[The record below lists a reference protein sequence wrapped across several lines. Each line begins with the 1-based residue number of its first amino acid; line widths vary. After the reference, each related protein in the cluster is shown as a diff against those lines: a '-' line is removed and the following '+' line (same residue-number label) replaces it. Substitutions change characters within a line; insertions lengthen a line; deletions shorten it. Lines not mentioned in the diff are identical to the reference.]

1 MAHNLKNR
9 SLLAGFFLLV
19 VTVIGTLGYYLLGYL
34 AHDHPLWALGDCLY
48 MTVITLTTVGFGE
61 ILDVANVPGA
71 RLFTIFILLSGLG
84 LAAYFVSTLTAFLVE
99 GELTNVFWRKKMAQQ
114 IRKLSGHIIVC
125 GVGRIGCS
133 IMEELHRNHT
143 PFVVIDPDEQ
153 RIRKLQAQF
162 GDFPAVVGDATHAGC
177 LEEAMLATAKGVI
190 STLSD
195 DKDNLCVVVTCR
207 QLNPS
212 LRIISSCKDAEFS
225 GKLELVGAE
234 VVMPNAIGGLRI
246 ASQMLRPQVV
256 GYLDLMLR
264 DKNCPVRIADVT
276 LSDRSGLIGEP
287 LSAIN
292 FDDFGPLLVMA
303 IIRKNNSYP
312 LYNPRRTEG
321 LQEGDTLV
329 VQTDIDSLER
339 FRRLH
344 A

>member
-1 MAHNLKNR
+1 MPHTLKNR
-9 SLLAGFFLLV
+9 SVLAGFFLLV
-19 VTVIGTLGYYLLGYL
+19 VTAIGTAGYYLLGYL
-34 AHDHPLWALGDCLY
+34 EHGAPFWTLGDCLY
-48 MTVITLTTVGFGE
+48 MTIITLTTVGFGE
-61 ILDVANVPGA
+61 ILDLANVAGA
-71 RLFTIFILLSGLG
+71 RFFTIVILLSGLG

-114 IRKLSGHIIVC
+114 IRRLSGHIIVC

-133 IMEELHRNHT
+133 IMEELQRTHT
-143 PFVVIDPDEQ
+143 DFVVIDPDEQ
-153 RIRKLQAQF
+153 RIRKLQARF
-162 GDFPAVVGDATHAGC
+162 GDFPAVVGDATHAGDQ
-177 LEEAMLATAKGVI
+177 EEAMVATAMGVI

-207 QLNPS
+207 QLNPK
-212 LRIISSCKDAEFS
+212 LRVISSCKDAEFA
-225 GKLELVGAE
+225 GKLELIGAE

-264 DKNCPVRIADVT
+264 DKKCPVRIADVT
-276 LSDRSGLIGEP
+276 LTERSNLLGQP

-292 FDDFGPLLVMA
+292 FDEFGPLLVMA
-303 IIRKNNSYP
+303 IIRKDNPSP
-312 LYNPRRTEG
+312 LYNPRRSVG
-321 LQEGDTLV
+321 LLEGDTLV

-339 FRRLH
+339 FRLLH

>member
-9 SLLAGFFLLV
+9 SVLAGFFLLV
-19 VTVIGTLGYYLLGYL
+19 VTAVGTSGYYLLGYL
-34 AHDHPLWALGDCLY
+34 THGRSLWTLSDCLY

-61 ILDVANVPGA
+61 ILDLANVPGA
-71 RLFTIFILLSGLG
+71 RPFTIFILLSGLG

-114 IRKLSGHIIVC
+114 IRKLSDHIILC

-133 IMEELHRNHT
+133 IMEELHRTHT
-143 PFVVIDPDEQ
+143 PFAVIDPDEQ
-153 RIRKLQAQF
+153 RIQKLQDQY
-162 GDFPAVVGDATHAGC
+162 GDFPAVVGDATHAKY
-177 LEEAMLATAKGVI
+177 LEEAMVACAKGVI

-207 QLNPS
+207 QINPR
-212 LRIISSCKDAEFS
+212 LRIISSCKDAEFA
-225 GKLELVGAE
+225 GKLELIGAE

-246 ASQMLRPQVV
+246 ASQMLRPRVV
-256 GYLDLMLR
+256 KYLDLMLR
-264 DKNCPVRIADVT
+264 DKNCPVRIEDVT
-276 LSDRSGLIGEP
+276 LSTRSNLIGQP
-287 LSAIN
+287 LSVIK
-292 FDDFGPLLVMA
+292 FEEFGPLLVMA
-303 IIRKNNSYP
+303 IIRKGNPSP
-312 LYNPRRTEG
+312 LYNPQRTVG

-344 A
+344 V

>member
-1 MAHNLKNR
+1 MQHTLKNK
-9 SLLAGFFLLV
+9 SVLAGFFLLV
-19 VTVIGTLGYYLLGYL
+19 VTGVGTWGYYLLGYL
-34 AHDHPLWALGDCLY
+34 AHGSSLWSLGDCFY
-48 MTVITLTTVGFGE
+48 MTIITLTTVGFGE
-61 ILDVANVPGA
+61 ILDLANVAGA
-71 RLFTIFILLSGLG
+71 RLFTVFILLSGLG

-99 GELTNVFWRKKMAQQ
+99 GELTNVFWRKKMTRQ

-133 IMEELHRNHT
+133 IMEELHRTHT
-143 PFVVIDPDEQ
+143 PFVVIDPNEQ
-153 RIRKLQAQF
+153 RIRKLQEQF
-162 GDFPAVVGDATHAGC
+162 GNFPAVVGDATHAGD
-177 LEEAMLATAKGVI
+177 LEEAMVVAAKGVI
-190 STLSD
+190 STLGD

-207 QLNPS
+207 QLNPK
-212 LRIISSCKDAEFS
+212 LRIISSCKDAEFA
-225 GKLELVGAE
+225 GKLELIGAE

-264 DKNCPVRIADVT
+264 DKNCPIRITDVT
-276 LSDRSGLIGEP
+276 LTDQSDLIGQP
-287 LSAIN
+287 LKAIN

-303 IIRKNNSYP
+303 IIRKDNPCP
-312 LYNPRRTEG
+312 LYNPRRSVVLRED
-321 LQEGDTLV
+321 DTLV

>member
-1 MAHNLKNR
+1 MQHTLKNK
-9 SLLAGFFLLV
+9 SVLAGFFLLV
-19 VTVIGTLGYYLLGYL
+19 VTGVGTWGYYLLGYL
-34 AHDHPLWALGDCLY
+34 AHGSSLWSLGDCFY
-48 MTVITLTTVGFGE
+48 MTIITLTTVGFGE
-61 ILDVANVPGA
+61 ILDLANVAGA
-71 RLFTIFILLSGLG
+71 RLFTVFILLSGLG

-99 GELTNVFWRKKMAQQ
+99 GELTNVFWRKKMTRQ

-133 IMEELHRNHT
+133 IMEELHRTHT
-143 PFVVIDPDEQ
+143 PFVVIDPNEQ
-153 RIRKLQAQF
+153 RIRKLQEQF
-162 GDFPAVVGDATHAGC
+162 GNFPAVVGDATHAGD
-177 LEEAMLATAKGVI
+177 LEEAMVVAAKGVI
-190 STLSD
+190 STLGD

-207 QLNPS
+207 QLNPK
-212 LRIISSCKDAEFS
+212 LRIISSCKDAEFA
-225 GKLELVGAE
+225 GKLELIGAE

-264 DKNCPVRIADVT
+264 DKNCPIRITDVT
-276 LSDRSGLIGEP
+276 LTDQSDLIGQP
-287 LSAIN
+287 LKAIN

-303 IIRKNNSYP
+303 IIRKDNPCP
-312 LYNPRRTEG
+312 LYNPQRSVV
-321 LQEGDTLV
+321 LQEDDTLV

>member
-1 MAHNLKNR
+1 MPHTLKNR
-9 SLLAGFFLLV
+9 SVLAGFFLLV
-19 VTVIGTLGYYLLGYL
+19 VTAIGTSGYYLLGYL
-34 AHDHPLWALGDCLY
+34 EHGRPLWALADCFY

-61 ILDVANVPGA
+61 ILDLANVAGA
-71 RLFTIFILLSGLG
+71 RSFTVFILLGGLG

-114 IRKLSGHIIVC
+114 IRKLSGHLIVC

-133 IMEELHRNHT
+133 IMEELHRTHA
-143 PFVVIDPDEQ
+143 PFAIIDPDEQ
-153 RIRKLQAQF
+153 RIRKLQEQF
-162 GDFPAVVGDATHAGC
+162 GNFPAVVGDATHAGY
-177 LEEAMLATAKGVI
+177 LEEAMVSTARGVI

-207 QLNPS
+207 QLNPR
-212 LRIISSCKDAEFS
+212 LRIISSCKDAEFA
-225 GKLELVGAE
+225 GKLELIGAE

-264 DKNCPVRIADVT
+264 DKNCPVRIESVT
-276 LSDRSGLIGEP
+276 LTDCSDLLEKP

-303 IIRKNNSYP
+303 IIRKDDPHP
-312 LYNPRRTEG
+312 LYNPQRTVT
-321 LQEGDTLV
+321 LQEGDILV